1 MSRLV
6 PLSVVALSAV
16 LLSACG
22 TGLQAKTYS
31 EVGRQDGARADL
43 GDLSVRNLHVTP
55 PLSGSTIPLGDP
67 AVLQGVLVNTGD
79 SGDALVSATSEVAAS
94 AVLQDKGAVVTSVP
108 VPARGTSGTTWSL
121 VLNGL
126 TRDLA
131 AGTYVSVTL
140 TFQKAAR
147 VTVQVPVRAGDNG
160 LGDRQAEQDPYGA
173 E

>member
-1 MSRLV
+1 VSRLV
-6 PLSVVALSAV
+6 PLSAVALSAV

-31 EVGRQDGARADL
+31 EVGRQDGARVDV

-55 PLSGSTIPLGDP
+55 PLSGSAIP
-67 AVLQGVLVNTGD
+67 T
-79 SGDALVSATSEVAAS
+79 
-94 AVLQDKGAVVTSVP
+94 
-108 VPARGTSGTTWSL
+108 
-121 VLNGL
+121 GL

-147 VTVQVPVRAGDNG
+147 VTLQVPVRAGDNG
-160 LGDRQAEQDPYGA
+160 LADRQAEQDPYGA